1 MYKKLISAVIFLSAL
16 TSFGAANWAQEFYGN
31 VPSIKIKEPFGVM
44 VGSLNPNNPVVT
56 ISIRDVGIYTGHICP
71 GVAAGF
77 KATTLALEALYG
89 KDIPVRGKIKI
100 STNVPS
106 DLLDVASYIT
116 GARAFYGR
124 DEVNHNDIV
133 IDRTLGEK
141 PGIVIMVFKRKDTGK
156 MVKVIFNKN
165 RLFNPKMI
173 KRMKQLKEK
182 IMEGKAT
189 EKEKIRIRKNLQK
202 KVKQIL
208 FNLPEGII
216 TVEEIKN
223 YNFPNNG

>member
-16 TSFGAANWAQEFYGN
+16 TSFGAANWAQEFYRN
-31 VPSIKIKEPFGVM
+31 VPPIKIKEPFGVM
-44 VGSLNPNNPVVT
+44 VGSLKPNNPVVT
-56 ISIRDVGIYTGHICP
+56 ISIQDVGIYTGHICP

-89 KDIPVRGKIKI
+89 EDIPVRGKIKI
-100 STNVPS
+100 STNIPS
-106 DLLDVASYIT
+106 DLLDVVSYIT

-133 IDRTLGEK
+133 IDRTLGKK

-156 MVKVIFNKN
+156 VVKVIFNKN
-165 RLFNPKMI
+165 RLFNPKMM
-173 KRMKQLKEK
+173 KKMKQLKK
-182 IMEGKAT
+182 KVMEGKAAQ
-189 EKEKIRIRKNLQK
+189 KEETMMRKNLQK

-208 FNLPEGII
+208 FNLPKGVI